1 MQPTRILPDL
11 QCSLLCEE
19 IRQEIT
25 GNFILIGVIN
35 FLRVPQLPVVAFK
48 LSVFNRWTAG
58 VGQFTETVRLVAPDQ
73 TTVLR
78 KGEVKFA
85 LQDANL
91 HATNVTVFGQVEFKV
106 PGTYYVDAEAYG
118 GTNGTYTLDIT
129 SAPAP
134 LAPANDECVNAE
146 AITGP
151 YPVDVYGTT
160 VGATI
165 DCPGLLDWNA
175 VWYTIEL
182 PYAVNELSI
191 DYCLTTAGAIPTIGI
206 VHFPDCGCAGYSFF
220 SYSWPTCG
228 SGLVEPHLSASIPGP
243 ATIYYPAYVG
253 ASPMDF
259 GFTVNV
265 TEYVPPAADFSVT
278 APGSWT
284 DGNTCGAVNDCNLR
298 ASEDQI
304 WAITIPTDGPWIF
317 SLCNSPSPWDTYIYL
332 GTTACTGDIGSNDDG
347 CAPLSTITANVT
359 AGVYYLTVEGWS
371 SAGCGAYT
379 LDVYAAPPAPPNDN
393 CGAAWDPAIGR
404 EAALEDTERII
415 EILEGADMVFV
426 TAGLGGGT
434 GTGAA
439 PVVASLAKELNAL
452 TFSRSPRDRS
462 QTLGPPEARPPGT
475 ARSAIG

>member
-1 MQPTRILPDL
+1 MRNA
-11 QCSLLCEE
+11 EV
-19 IRQEIT
+19 IRQWK
-25 GNFILIGVIN
+25 ILKTIEAGRFTSSAKLADDHGV
-35 FLRVPQLPVVAFK
+35 
-48 LSVFNRWTAG
+48 
-58 VGQFTETVRLVAPDQ
+58 TERTIRRDI
-73 TTVLR
+73 
-78 KGEVKFA
+78 EA
-85 LQDANL
+85 LQEAGCFSVL
-91 HATNVTVFGQVEFKV
+91 LEGVPAELAARVTEV
-106 PGTYYVDAEAYG
+106 
-118 GTNGTYTLDIT
+118 
-129 SAPAP
+129 
-134 LAPANDECVNAE
+134 
-146 AITGP
+146 
-151 YPVDVYGTT
+151 
-160 VGATI
+160 
-165 DCPGLLDWNA
+165 
-175 VWYTIEL
+175 
-182 PYAVNELSI
+182 LS
-191 DYCLTTAGAIPTIGI
+191 IPTIGI

-371 SAGCGAYT
+371 STGCGSYT
-379 LDVYAAPPAPPNDN
+379 LDVYEAPPAPPNDN
-393 CGAAWDPAIGR
+393 CG
-404 EAALEDTERII
+404 
-415 EILEGADMVFV
+415 
-426 TAGLGGGT
+426 GT
-434 GTGAA
+434 SRACLTGAVTTA
-439 PVVASLAKELNAL
+439 A
-452 TFSRSPRDRS
+452 
-462 QTLGPPEARPPGT
+462 TLP
-475 ARSAIG
+475 SAT